1 MSELTVQKQTLR
13 RIEKSIDP
21 KLVVIAKGWVLA
33 RTPSDQKVLALRK
46 NVKGTLTENNF
57 RKLMEKMLKIE
68 HLTGGYTGV
77 PVIKDINL
85 EITLSLSSA

>member
-33 RTPSDQKVLALRK
+33 HTPSDQKVLALRK

-68 HLTGGYTGV
+68 HLTA
-77 PVIKDINL
+77 VINNSIEKRLI
-85 EITLSLSSA
+85 SLQAAS

>member
-57 RKLMEKMLKIE
+57 GKLMEKMLKIE
-68 HLTGGYTGV
+68 HLTA
-77 PVIKDINL
+77 VINKSIEKRL
-85 EITLSLSSA
+85 ISLQAAS

>member
-68 HLTGGYTGV
+68 HLTA
-77 PVIKDINL
+77 VINNSIEKRLI
-85 EITLSLSSA
+85 SLQAAS

>member
-68 HLTGGYTGV
+68 HLTA
-77 PVIKDINL
+77 VINNSIEKRLI
-85 EITLSLSSA
+85 SLQATS

>member
-33 RTPSDQKVLALRK
+33 RTSSDQKVLALRK

-68 HLTGGYTGV
+68 HLTA
-77 PVIKDINL
+77 VINNSIEKRLI
-85 EITLSLSSA
+85 SLQAAS

>member
-57 RKLMEKMLKIE
+57 RKLMEKMLEIE
-68 HLTGGYTGV
+68 HLTA
-77 PVIKDINL
+77 VINNSIEKRLI
-85 EITLSLSSA
+85 SLQAAS